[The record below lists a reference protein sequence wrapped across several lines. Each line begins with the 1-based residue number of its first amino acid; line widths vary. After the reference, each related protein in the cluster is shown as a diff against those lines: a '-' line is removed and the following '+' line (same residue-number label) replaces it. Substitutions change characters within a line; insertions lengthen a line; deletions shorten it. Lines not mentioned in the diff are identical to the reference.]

1 MSNPYYK
8 KPFDFTRIFS
18 NNTLESCNIGMSI
31 SQHIELIIFTRFG
44 EHRFVPDYGCEVWE
58 LDFELIVNQMMWEDK
73 MCKSLARSIAGQ
85 ETRIY
90 NIAVEINVRDVEKI
104 FPLKRITEIKKQ
116 VDIIVTGKMLSTGE
130 NYVFNTALFLSPLST
145 Q

>member
-8 KPFDFTRIFS
+8 KPFDLKRIFS
-18 NNTLESCNIGMSI
+18 NNTLESCDIGISI

-44 EHRFVPDYGCEVWE
+44 EHRFMPDYGCEVWE
-58 LDFELIVNQMMWEDK
+58 LDFELIVNQAMWEDK
-73 MCKSLARSIAGQ
+73 ICQSLIKSISAQ
-85 ETRIY
+85 EKRLY
-90 NIAVEINVRDVEKI
+90 NVQAEIQVKDVEKI

-116 VDIIVTGKMLSTGE
+116 VDITVSGRVLATGE
-130 NYVFNTALFLSPLST
+130 HYVFNTALFLSPLSS